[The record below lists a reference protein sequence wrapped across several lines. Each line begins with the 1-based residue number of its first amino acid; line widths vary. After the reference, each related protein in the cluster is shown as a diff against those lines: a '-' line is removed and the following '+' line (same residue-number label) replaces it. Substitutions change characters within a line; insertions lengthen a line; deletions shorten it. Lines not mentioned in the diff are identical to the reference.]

1 MQRLVLAV
9 ILVAVT
15 VVAIGIAAGAI
26 RSTWRTVDGAVH
38 EPGGGGKLM
47 QKLAFILLV
56 ALIVYVSVLGGA

>member
-1 MQRLVLAV
+1 MQRLALAV
-9 ILVAVT
+9 ILVAVAAAA
-15 VVAIGIAAGAI
+15 VGIAAGVV

-38 EPGGGGKLM
+38 EPGGGGRLM